1 MRIAIVLYDG
11 NLGGAEKVTVELA
24 STLRGAGVEATVV
37 FVRDP
42 KGLAADLDRHDVPY
56 VTFGA
61 RRVEE
66 VLLRPRRFARLVAEH
81 GPDGALLPAIG
92 HQAPALRI
100 GGYAAPVVAMEHG
113 ILLLMPRMP
122 LSWRL
127 PHALDRRLSARF
139 VDAVV
144 AVSDFMLDALRREGL
159 VKRTLRIYNGVSVRT
174 RPDLSGHAHSDGVL
188 TYAHAARLIE
198 GKGTDTLIE
207 AFARSESQRRARL
220 LIAGDGPER
229 PRLQRLVESLG
240 LTREVE
246 FSGAVEDMLAFWS
259 QCDVAILPSTSFVES
274 FGMVAVEAMSLGKP
288 VIATRNGGVP
298 EVLGEDAGIIVDPDD
313 PAALASALNRY
324 ASDAELRSKHGARGR
339 RRCEEQFS
347 IERCAA
353 DYAHLFAE
361 LGGAPL
367 PAPTAAL
374 EEVHA

>member
-1 MRIAIVLYDG
+1 
-11 NLGGAEKVTVELA
+11 
-24 STLRGAGVEATVV
+24 
-37 FVRDP
+37 
-42 KGLAADLDRHDVPY
+42 
-56 VTFGA
+56 
-61 RRVEE
+61 
-66 VLLRPRRFARLVAEH
+66 
-81 GPDGALLPAIG
+81 
-92 HQAPALRI
+92 
-100 GGYAAPVVAMEHG
+100 MEHG